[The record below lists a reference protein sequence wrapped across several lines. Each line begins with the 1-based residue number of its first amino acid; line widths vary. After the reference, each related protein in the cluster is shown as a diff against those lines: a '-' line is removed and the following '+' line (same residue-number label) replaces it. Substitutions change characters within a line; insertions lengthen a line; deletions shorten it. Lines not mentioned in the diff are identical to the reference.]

1 MLIRHGGQIET
12 NTNSHQ
18 SPSPALTANWET
30 KCHFAGFVNQGFLG
44 SKNIIM
50 PYLRKNSFIKYKFS
64 YFAL

>member
-18 SPSPALTANWET
+18 SLSPALTANWET

-44 SKNIIM
+44 SKNITYAISE
-50 PYLRKNSFIKYKFS
+50 NEFIYQI
-64 YFAL
+64 